1 MEAVLFVFAHCNA
14 LMLML
19 AAIVVY
25 REMDRYGL
33 YALGRRRVL

>member
-1 MEAVLFVFAHCNA
+1 MEHVLYVFLRTNAVMC
-14 LMLML
+14 ML

-33 YALGRRRVL
+33 YALGRKRVL